1 MSISAQS
8 APPCAARLSS
18 NFFTIFH
25 EAAPQQFPD
34 SSRLARKALTKPK
47 VVNGARIVG
56 RQFNLQAVRAARLF
70 H

>member
-8 APPCAARLSS
+8 APPYAARLSS
-18 NFFTIFH
+18 NFLH
-25 EAAPQQFPD
+25 YLSRDRASEFPD